1 METENRLIASYSW
14 LGTWRVCANGCRFSS
29 RGSKMFYSLIMV
41 MVAQPQEYTK
51 TTDLYILYRWSL
63 WYLSCISIKQF
74 FKNKTMQS
82 SLSLSSFLERDRKK
96 VNFSEITL
104 NNVVVIYKA
113 THRR

>member
-1 METENRLIASYSW
+1 
-14 LGTWRVCANGCRFSS
+14 
-29 RGSKMFYSLIMV
+29 
-41 MVAQPQEYTK
+41 
-51 TTDLYILYRWSL
+51 
-63 WYLSCISIKQF
+63 
-74 FKNKTMQS
+74 MQS